1 MPAPPPSPVSRILP
15 ALAARTRPLLVRRK
29 LARALPACPALFRAV
44 ALLALL
50 ALALPAA
57 LVLTLSPV
65 QARAAVL
72 SVPPA
77 QSPVP
82 LAPYSMLLRQYVQ
95 NGSVDYAGLK
105 AEAKRLDTYLNFLAH
120 VEPAALSEPDQKAF
134 YVNLYNA
141 WTLKLVLTRYPKI
154 SSIKETGTLLK
165 SPWKTPLVRLGGQT
179 LTLDEVENG
188 ILRARFK
195 DPLVHFAL
203 NCASRSCPPLR
214 AEPYEGSRLEDQFA
228 DQARAFLND
237 PTRNRVEGD
246 TLYLSRIFD
255 WYAKDFGGPRGVL
268 AFLRRYAGP
277 ELKAGLDRLGPE
289 PRIQYLDY
297 DWSLNGR

>member
-1 MPAPPPSPVSRILP
+1 MATKRLPPVSRMLP
-15 ALAARTRPLLVRRK
+15 ALAAL
-29 LARALPACPALFRAV
+29 ALF
-44 ALLALL
+44 LW
-50 ALALPAA
+50 AA
-57 LVLTLSPV
+57 TS
-65 QARAAVL
+65 QAAVL
-72 SVPPA
+72 SAPAA

-82 LAPYSMLLRQYVQ
+82 LAPYSILLRQYVQ

-105 AEAKRLDTYLNFLAH
+105 AESKRLDTYLNFLAH
-120 VEPAALSEPDQKAF
+120 VEPSALSEPDQKAF
-134 YVNLYNA
+134 YINLYNA

-154 SSIKETGTLLK
+154 SSIKDAGTLLK
-165 SPWKTPLVRLGGQT
+165 SPWKTPLVRLGGKT

-188 ILRARFK
+188 VLRPRFK

-214 AEPYEGSRLEDQFA
+214 AEPYEGSKLEEQFE

-237 PTRNRVEGD
+237 PARNRVEDGA
-246 TLYLSRIFD
+246 LRLSKIFD
-255 WYAKDFGGPRGVL
+255 WYAKDFGGPKGVL

-277 ELKAGLDRLGPE
+277 EFKAALDRLGPE
-289 PRIQYLDY
+289 PKIVYLDY